1 MRRSIK
7 AGGVER
13 THHLLISGTRYVL
26 CKADRFIWKNR
37 QVYIEEDNSLS
48 INPFLS
54 YGNIL
59 MVIAVEFS

>member
-13 THHLLISGTRYVL
+13 IHHLQISGTRYVL